1 MDRILDALDAQQL
14 PGLRDNLVTQ
24 FHVDPTYFEGEL
36 RSYQGAAF
44 GLEPTLRQS
53 AYFRF
58 HNASEDVAG
67 LYFVGAGVHPGAGLP
82 GVLSSAK
89 VLDRVV
95 PAPATKARVLSLP
108 EAVTA

>member
-1 MDRILDALDAQQL
+1 MDRILDALDARHL

-24 FHVDPTYFEGEL
+24 FHVDPRYFETEL
-36 RSYQGAAF
+36 HSYQGAAF
-44 GLEPTLRQS
+44 GPEPTLRQS

-58 HNASEDVAG
+58 HNVSEDVGG

-89 VLDRVV
+89 VIEKVIAESGVERRLIC
-95 PAPATKARVLSLP
+95 APESVS
-108 EAVTA
+108 V